1 MADINKEE
9 ILIMFENF
17 KTQQDE
23 ITNDIRSQINNMK
36 IQFESYQ
43 KQVIYQI
50 LLNFKNFKVI

>member
-1 MADINKEE
+1 MADINKRE
-9 ILIMFENF
+9 ILIMFESF

-23 ITNDIRSQINNMK
+23 IRSQINNIK
-36 IQFESYQ
+36 IQFESNQ

>member
-9 ILIMFENF
+9 ILFILESF